1 MHHSVSSLLYLTLV
15 TFLHQLFQIISHHEA
30 TMKARE
36 TTQSDMRSYISSEIR
51 SQLIDSATGKS
62 FEKNIFPPIKSIPD
76 SERLRILVTGGSGF
90 VGSHLVDRLMMAGHQ
105 VTVIDNMFTG
115 RKKNIA
121 QWIGHPN
128 FLLIIHDV
136 VEPIMMEVS
145 KG

>member
-1 MHHSVSSLLYLTLV
+1 
-15 TFLHQLFQIISHHEA
+15 
-30 TMKARE
+30 MK
-36 TTQSDMRSYISSEIR
+36 TYITSEIR
-51 SQLIDSATGKS
+51 SQLIDSATGQK
-62 FEKNIFPPIKSIPD
+62 FEKTAFPPIKNIPD
-76 SERLRILVTGGSGF
+76 AERLRILVTGGSGF

-136 VEPIMMEVS
+136 IEPIMMEVN
-145 KG
+145 KN